1 MRQTGCVVPWREIWR
16 LEVRSRVLGRVE
28 QRVGLVPHA
37 RALKSVRLSLALETE
52 AAPGACRSETRVSV
66 GGQAGRPEAALL
78 IFIPGLRTR
87 VCWTSRP
94 STTT

>member
-1 MRQTGCVVPWREIWR
+1 M
-16 LEVRSRVLGRVE
+16 LGRVE
-28 QRVGLVPHA
+28 QRVGLVPHT
-37 RALKSVRLSLALETE
+37 RALKPVRLSLALETE
-52 AAPGACRSETRVSV
+52 AAPGACRSETRVLV

-78 IFIPGLRTR
+78 ILIPGLRTR